1 MTGRARVG
9 VAAPG
14 SNVFGRAL
22 SSFFHRIYCINLDS
36 RQDRW
41 RYVSGHLA
49 SVGLGEVERFSAID
63 VRNDP
68 KLRPHERLLRDN
80 FSLLGMCG
88 CMLSHRRIIELAK
101 AQRLRNV
108 LVFEDDVRI
117 LEENVDSLDEALAQ
131 LEKLEWD
138 VFYLGATYL
147 FKLELAGDVL
157 VRVANGAYATHA
169 IAYNHTIYDQILN
182 VLPAEPEDYLAS
194 NAFQVNALDK
204 WLQAGPFDRRR
215 FYGTNPIMAVQGL
228 QESDIAFNQMPD
240 IERTQIELFYKNVGS
255 EQ

>member
-1 MTGRARVG
+1 MSVEACTG
-9 VAAPG
+9 
-14 SNVFGRAL
+14 NEFGRAL
-22 SSFFHRIYCINLDS
+22 ARFFDRIYCINLDR

-41 RYVSGHLA
+41 RYVSAHLA
-49 SVGLGEVERFSAID
+49 SVGLRAIERFSAID

-68 KLRPHERLLRDN
+68 KLRPQERLLRDN

-88 CMLSHRRIIELAK
+88 CMLSHRRIVELAK
-101 AQRLRNV
+101 AEQLRNV
-108 LVFEDDVRI
+108 LVFEDDVKI
-117 LEENVDSLDEALAQ
+117 LKENTDSLDEALTQ

-138 VFYLGATYL
+138 IFYLGATYL
-147 FKLELAGDVL
+147 FKLEPAGQSL

-169 IAYNHTIYDQILN
+169 IAYNHTIYDHLLN
-182 VLPAEPEDYLAS
+182 VLPAEPEDYLVS
-194 NAFQVNALDK
+194 DAFQVNALDK

-240 IERTQIELFYKNVGS
+240 IEKTQIELFYKNAGA
-255 EQ
+255 